1 MHCNFIT
8 KLFAN
13 TLRDR
18 NKLVLL
24 LPLPLIKCENMET
37 NADKLR
43 RQNSI
48 IQGIKQSSDESL
60 ILMLEEFRESG
71 ESFIIPAI
79 IEQLFANRTEKFT
92 LEAISFLADLK
103 EQSCVP
109 MLIEGIETF
118 RNNPDISS
126 LVSVCWQCRLS
137 FVDELPLFFDLITT
151 ADFQTAFEAFTVI
164 ENAAE
169 DLTSDSLS
177 HWINFTKDAVSKASQ
192 ERVGLLNEVLFVLE
206 DFKSRA

>member
-1 MHCNFIT
+1 
-8 KLFAN
+8 
-13 TLRDR
+13 
-18 NKLVLL
+18 
-24 LPLPLIKCENMET
+24 MET

-118 RNNPDISS
+118 RNNPDISN

-137 FVDELPLFFDLITT
+137 FIDELPLFFDLITT

-169 DLTSDSLS
+169 DLTSESLS